1 MTKYSIIY
9 ATNEETGELEE
20 SPSNIVALNPGDRVI
35 RKNQLERIIQKYNR
49 TKRKLAFT
57 WVKFNYNK
65 PYMPDL
71 APANLT
77 RLMVLI
83 VGCNI
88 DGQIYYKTDVEKNLN
103 LPHSTSFKFLNE
115 LINLKLI
122 HIKNDIVHINQ
133 KWFSKGK
140 IKTKDNFIRLY
151 RNFTQE
157 LYDNAESTSEHKT
170 LSYIFKMIP
179 YVNRQTNIL
188 CHNQT
193 EQNLDRII
201 PMKFNKFCEIVG
213 YDKTHAD
220 RLRKKLSTLRVH
232 GELVIA
238 FYDDLDELN
247 PTGKYAVINPHLFFG
262 GEHDGIAKTIIELFN
277 TERIDYLNK
286 NET

>member
-1 MTKYSIIY
+1 MKKYSIIY
-9 ATNEETGELEE
+9 GINEETGEVEE
-20 SPSNIVALNPGDRVI
+20 SPSNIVALNPGDCVI
-35 RKNQLERIIQKYNR
+35 RKKQLERIIHKYNR
-49 TKRKLAFT
+49 TKRKAAFT
-57 WVKFNYNK
+57 WVKFHYNK

-83 VGCNI
+83 VGCNT
-88 DGQIYYKTDVEKNLN
+88 DCQICYKVDVEKNLN
-103 LPHSTSFKFLNE
+103 LPHSTSFKLLNE

-140 IKTKDNFIRLY
+140 IKTKDNFIRMY
-151 RNFTQE
+151 RIFTQE
-157 LYDNAESTSEHKT
+157 LYDNAKSTSEHKT
-170 LSYIFKMIP
+170 FSYIFKMIP

-193 EQNLDRII
+193 EQNLDKII
-201 PMKFNKFCEIVG
+201 PMKFNNFCEIVD

-220 RLRKKLSTLRVH
+220 RLRKKLSSLRVN

-238 FYDDLDELN
+238 FYDNLDEFN
-247 PTGKYAVINPHLFFG
+247 QTGKYAVVNPHLFFG

-277 TERIDYLNK
+277 TERINHLNK
-286 NET
+286 NKT